1 MSNLLTFKECMAY
14 LRVGERTLYR
24 YVKEGKV
31 PYKRLGREYRFRKE
45 ELDEY
50 LEGKNK

>member
-14 LRVGERTLYR
+14 LNVGERTLYR

-31 PYKRLGREYRFRKE
+31 PYRKLGREYRFKIE

-50 LEGKNK
+50 LEGRTK